1 MGHSESAGESDD
13 QSRDADWVRPRH
25 HPPARLP
32 TVRRKPTARAGVL
45 HRHWELPEEVDP
57 RKSLFVTGDVNVG
70 RDPSNVNVWGNMTLT
85 GIVDLTAGGDPDE
98 TILVRFLRGLIL
110 AAHVLACALLIGHI
124 SLIHEP
130 RLSQRQGAK
139 VHLDGTDFVN
149 GTLINAT
156 RANATQ
162 AGGGLRRLSDAQDG
176 VTVTLRRMQDSA
188 PVGANETCV
197 QSQVSLQNG

>member
-1 MGHSESAGESDD
+1 
-13 QSRDADWVRPRH
+13 
-25 HPPARLP
+25 
-32 TVRRKPTARAGVL
+32 VRRKPTARAGVL
-45 HRHWELPEEVDP
+45 HRHWERPEEVDP

-98 TILVRFLRGLIL
+98 TILVRFLRALIL